1 MLRPDVPL
9 GSKADLTAPKSDF
22 RSTPKSG
29 PQLARA
35 GSPFRA
41 MDGSVEYLL
50 RKQKA
55 ARRRLLSSNLMIVD
69 QTAIN
74 AGFDFPR

>member
-41 MDGSVEYLL
+41 MDGYLL